1 MSPTINLRFS
11 LIFISIS
18 PSKPYN
24 STKIANEG
32 EYEAFKSS
40 QNLDADTSYVI
51 EGDFNPT
58 IFHDI
63 AHFANFVVKT
73 IDVNDGKNNYINLQ
87 PGQKFVTAYLVRGRI
102 GAGQLVNLP
111 INYEHYKLHV
121 ESLSLDD
128 IDAIAQWPS
137 TASID
142 LIVDLK
148 PTQDIFNRITE
159 LQRTQNL
166 KYSLSPAALYLEEY
180 EDFISHKDASL
191 F

>member
-1 MSPTINLRFS
+1 M
-11 LIFISIS
+11 
-18 PSKPYN
+18 
-24 STKIANEG
+24 
-32 EYEAFKSS
+32 
-40 QNLDADTSYVI
+40 
-51 EGDFNPT
+51 
-58 IFHDI
+58 
-63 AHFANFVVKT
+63 KT

-121 ESLSLDD
+121 ESLSFDD

-148 PTQDIFNRITE
+148 PTQDISNRITE

-166 KYSLSPAALYLEEY
+166 KYSLSPAALFLEEY